1 MASVHNCRRFLEIGG
16 GLVIASYLGKM
27 LTLVCVAA
35 VTPACLI
42 TESKNYQEAPSF
54 PPSIV
59 TPRAGVFQSLN
70 QIIEL
75 IPAGGGE
82 DGGVGEL
89 RFNVI
94 VREPNVNQGLEVR
107 VVVSR
112 HDRTLS
118 NIARVAR
125 IPPNPSS
132 TTPGERP
139 FEFDLP
145 TGTLSETG
153 CNRIELIVASEFI
166 ADATP
171 ADLAESARVVW
182 WAGPAGADMTEC
194 PQ

>member
-1 MASVHNCRRFLEIGG
+1 MASVKNCRRFFEIGG

-27 LTLVCVAA
+27 LTFVCVAA

-59 TPRAGVFQSLN
+59 TPRAGVFQPLN

-75 IPAGGGE
+75 VPAGGGE

-94 VREPNVNQGLEVR
+94 VREPNVNDTVEVR

-112 HDRTLS
+112 HDRMDS
-118 NIARVAR
+118 NIARATR
-125 IPPNPSS
+125 ISPNPTS

-153 CNRIELIVASEFI
+153 CNRIELIVASEFTRES
-166 ADATP
+166 TP

-182 WAGPAGADMTEC
+182 WAGPAGADMTDC